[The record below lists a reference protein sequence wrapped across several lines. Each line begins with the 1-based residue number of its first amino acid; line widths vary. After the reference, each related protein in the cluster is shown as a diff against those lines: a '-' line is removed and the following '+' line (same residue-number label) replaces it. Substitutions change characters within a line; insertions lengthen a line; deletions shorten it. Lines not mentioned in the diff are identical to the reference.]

1 MFPEYTNHNPNNI
14 IMDKG
19 NEMLEAILL
28 LQEMDT
34 PPKLPLYHYVMDYT
48 LTAIFLSLYAWG
60 IYALINWLW
69 V

>member
-14 IMDKG
+14 RMNKG

-28 LQEMDT
+28 LQQMDT
-34 PPKLPLYHYVMDYT
+34 PQKLPLYHYAIDYT
-48 LTAIFLSLYAWG
+48 LTAIFLTAYGFG
-60 IYALINWLW
+60 IYNLINWLW

>member
-1 MFPEYTNHNPNNI
+1 MLPKYIYTNPNYN

-34 PPKLPLYHYVMDYT
+34 PQKLPMYHYALDYT

>member
-34 PPKLPLYHYVMDYT
+34 PQKLPLSHYVLDYT
-48 LTAIFLSLYAWG
+48 LTALYLTAYGSG
-60 IYALINWLW
+60 IYLIIKWLW
-69 V
+69 A

>member
-1 MFPEYTNHNPNNI
+1 MFSKYIYTNTYYH

-19 NEMLEAILL
+19 NDILETILL
-28 LQEMDT
+28 LQEYDT
-34 PPKLPLYHYVMDYT
+34 PKKIPMYHYALDYT
-48 LTAIFLSLYAWG
+48 LTAIFLFAYGSG

>member
-1 MFPEYTNHNPNNI
+1 MLSKYIYTNPYYN

-34 PPKLPLYHYVMDYT
+34 PKKIPMYHYAIDYT

-60 IYALINWLW
+60 IYSLINWIW

>member
-1 MFPEYTNHNPNNI
+1 MLSKYIYTNPNYN

-34 PPKLPLYHYVMDYT
+34 PQKLPMYHYALDYT

>member
-1 MFPEYTNHNPNNI
+1 MLSKYIYTNPNYN

-34 PPKLPLYHYVMDYT
+34 PQKLPMYHYAIDYT

>member
-1 MFPEYTNHNPNNI
+1 MLSKYIYTNPNNN

-34 PPKLPLYHYVMDYT
+34 PKKLPMYHYALDYT

>member
-1 MFPEYTNHNPNNI
+1 MLSKYIFTNPYYN

-34 PPKLPLYHYVMDYT
+34 PQKLPLSHYVLDYT
-48 LTAIFLSLYAWG
+48 LTALYLIAYGSG
-60 IYALINWLW
+60 IYLIIKWLW

>member
-1 MFPEYTNHNPNNI
+1 MLPKYIHTNPNNN

-34 PPKLPLYHYVMDYT
+34 PQKLPMYHYALDYT

>member
-1 MFPEYTNHNPNNI
+1 MLSKYIYPYTNYN

-34 PPKLPLYHYVMDYT
+34 PKKIPMYHYALDYT

>member
-1 MFPEYTNHNPNNI
+1 MLSKYIYTNPNYN

-34 PPKLPLYHYVMDYT
+34 PKKIPMYHYALDYT

>member
-1 MFPEYTNHNPNNI
+1 
-14 IMDKG
+14 MDKG

-34 PPKLPLYHYVMDYT
+34 PQKLPLSHYVLDYT
-48 LTAIFLSLYAWG
+48 LTALYLIAYGSG
-60 IYALINWLW
+60 IYLIINWLW

>member
-1 MFPEYTNHNPNNI
+1 MLSKYIYPYTNYN

-34 PPKLPLYHYVMDYT
+34 PQKLPLYHYVMDYT

>member
-1 MFPEYTNHNPNNI
+1 
-14 IMDKG
+14 MDKG
-19 NEMLEAILL
+19 EEILTAILL

-34 PPKLPLYHYVMDYT
+34 PKKLPLYHYALDYT
-48 LTAIFLSLYAWG
+48 LTAIFLFAYGCG

>member
-1 MFPEYTNHNPNNI
+1 MLSKYTHSNPYYN

-19 NEMLEAILL
+19 NKILEAILL

-34 PPKLPLYHYVMDYT
+34 PKKIPMYHYALDYT
-48 LTAIFLSLYAWG
+48 LTAIFLIAYGSG
-60 IYALINWLW
+60 IYALIKWLW

>member
-1 MFPEYTNHNPNNI
+1 MLSDKPRKYTNDMN
-14 IMDKG
+14 KG

-34 PPKLPLYHYVMDYT
+34 PPKLPLYHYALDYT
-48 LTAIFLSLYAWG
+48 LTAFFLSLYAWG
-60 IYALINWLW
+60 IYALINWL

>member
-1 MFPEYTNHNPNNI
+1 MLSKYIYTNPNYN

-34 PPKLPLYHYVMDYT
+34 PKKLPMYHYALDYT

>member
-1 MFPEYTNHNPNNI
+1 MLPKYVYTNPNNI

-34 PPKLPLYHYVMDYT
+34 PQKLPLYHYVMDYT
-48 LTAIFLSLYAWG
+48 LTAIFLSLYGWG